1 MMPSWRASPI
11 DHWWGGQDDVKSIEA
26 LSATLAMALMM
37 GAAQVLRAKGDG
49 ESFKF
54 VAGLACWLFGQFVNQ
69 WASYTSAGA
78 FEKVDTTGTA
88 LAQLA
93 KPGAAAA
100 THSHAPGSVDISKLA
115 NDDAYKAAHVISGL
129 GYTMAVVLLLLS
141 GFLLYKAGKKSG
153 GMVAVAF
160 ASWFITLAVH
170 HWIVYALTFEGE
182 AATEGTLKLDQIV
195 KGAANMVAAAL
206 FLVSA
211 KSIKSVEGNKT
222 VAALVAAFGLYSLN
236 LGATNWSDY
245 DKYFEQQDSEDALK
259 AGPCIAAILATLA
272 FTLATWGAVTD
283 ILKDGFNAQ
292 VAFTFAWSMFFFAST
307 VTTWNTFH
315 KVDLQFKTSPGMPA
329 PNVGD
334 LVALAYGAAT
344 ACMASAFR
352 SASSEDEAGIS
363 WFEEGSKGFGFE

>member
-11 DHWWGGQDDVKSIEA
+11 DHWWGGKDDVKSIEA

-54 VAGLACWLFGQFVNQ
+54 VAGLACWLFAQFVNQ
-69 WASYTSAGA
+69 WASYTSAGE
-78 FEKVDTTGTA
+78 FEKVDTTKQA
-88 LAQLA
+88 LAQL
-93 KPGAAAA
+93 
-100 THSHAPGSVDISKLA
+100 GSPSRVRRSVAVLA
-115 NDDAYKAAHVISGL
+115 DDDAYKAAHVISGV
-129 GYTMAVVLLLLS
+129 GYTMATVLLLLS
-141 GFLLYKAGKKSG
+141 GFQLYKAGKKSG

-160 ASWFITLAVH
+160 ASWFIILAVH
-170 HWIVYALTFEGE
+170 HWIVYSLTFEGE
-182 AATEGTLKLDQIV
+182 AATKNILKLDQIV

-236 LGATNWSDY
+236 LAATNWSDY
-245 DKYFEQQDSEDALK
+245 DKYFEGQDSEDALK

-272 FTLATWGAVTD
+272 FTLATWGGVTD

-315 KVDLQFKTSPGMPA
+315 KVDLQFKTSPGLPA

>member
-1 MMPSWRASPI
+1 
-11 DHWWGGQDDVKSIEA
+11 
-26 LSATLAMALMM
+26 
-37 GAAQVLRAKGDG
+37 
-49 ESFKF
+49 
-54 VAGLACWLFGQFVNQ
+54 
-69 WASYTSAGA
+69 
-78 FEKVDTTGTA
+78 
-88 LAQLA
+88 
-93 KPGAAAA
+93 
-100 THSHAPGSVDISKLA
+100 
-115 NDDAYKAAHVISGL
+115 
-129 GYTMAVVLLLLS
+129 
-141 GFLLYKAGKKSG
+141 
-153 GMVAVAF
+153 MVAVAF

-329 PNVGD
+329 PMSAIWSRWPMVPPLRAWQVPSAAPAARTRLESAGLKKAVRASD
-334 LVALAYGAAT
+334 L
-344 ACMASAFR
+344 SKRR
-352 SASSEDEAGIS
+352 S
-363 WFEEGSKGFGFE
+363 